1 MGNNVNDTLQLVRR
15 ILIDK
20 VSLQNYV
27 SGRIYTTH
35 FIDYDSKTTPMPL
48 VVLEFAGGTANYGM
62 NAQRVSLRVYSY
74 SDKSSS
80 EAAAIYNLVY
90 DTLNGGVLKHS
101 GIELSGYGY
110 EVSRPHSGFN
120 DQVKG
125 WYYAGTFI
133 INSAG

>member
-1 MGNNVNDTLQLVRR
+1 MGNNVNDTLQLIRR
-15 ILIDK
+15 ILISK
-20 VSLQNYV
+20 VALQNYV
-27 SGRIYTTH
+27 AGRIYTTH

-48 VVLEFAGGTANYGM
+48 VVLEFAGGTSNYGM
-62 NAQRVSLRVYSY
+62 NAQRISLRVFSY

-101 GIELSGYGY
+101 SIELSGYGY
-110 EVSRPHSGFN
+110 EISRPHSGFN

-125 WYYAGTFI
+125 WYYVGTFI